1 MFNFFKKKQKKDIPD
16 LVFKS
21 NQHAFKYAMEFFKD
35 VPLTKEEA
43 VHGLVTKVI
52 GENYFAKAFCYE
64 NNKTVETLVFATLH
78 PECKSTISSGDL
90 VLVGIEQVGKIIT
103 REELRKH
110 EGEKGEIFKD
120 AIEDCPKG
128 FILYKLKPILD
139 VKTKKFLIDE

>member
-1 MFNFFKKKQKKDIPD
+1 MIVETSISKIKQEVIQVSEGD
-16 LVFKS
+16 
-21 NQHAFKYAMEFFKD
+21 KYNK
-35 VPLTKEEA
+35 LLEELYKRK
-43 VHGLVTKVI
+43 GLVTKVI
-52 GENYFAKAFCYE
+52 GENYFAKAFCHE
-64 NNKTVETLVFATLH
+64 NNKTIETLVFATLH

-120 AIEDCPKG
+120 VIEDCPKG